1 MGYVRIEYMIFEG
14 DEKLL
19 AKLRTKIIK
28 ALKKEQDLSEDLV
41 GQVHLGANGY
51 NSLIVH
57 PHGWNG
63 GWSTYQDT
71 HDEIMNAFNEVNYQE
86 HQRYLKS
93 KNENDWARSLNLTT
107 FSHGD
112 DGMKIQLED
121 LAERLRNG
129 GNPEIG
135 FIDFN
140 GQYGPTAKAVDDEF
154 AAHMEKQGR
163 EEYERKQRRIASKM
177 VELEDFNKKEKK
189 KKKKKK

>member
-14 DEKLL
+14 DEKML

-28 ALKKEQDLSEDLV
+28 ALKKEKDLSEDLV

-63 GWSTYQDT
+63 GWSSYQDT
-71 HDEIMNAFNEVNYQE
+71 HDEIMNAFYEVNYQE

-93 KNENDWARSLNLTT
+93 KNENDWASSLSLTT

-121 LAERLRNG
+121 F
-129 GNPEIG
+129 EIG

-140 GQYGPTAKAVDDEF
+140 GRYGPTTKAVDDEF

-189 KKKKKK
+189 KKKK